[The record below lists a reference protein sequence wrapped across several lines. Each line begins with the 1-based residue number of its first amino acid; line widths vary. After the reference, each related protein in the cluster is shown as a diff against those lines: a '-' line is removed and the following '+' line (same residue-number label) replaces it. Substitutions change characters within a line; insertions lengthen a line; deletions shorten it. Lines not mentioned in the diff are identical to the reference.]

1 VLLFLSSLL
10 LSVAYAGPPVIW
22 NGSDALF
29 LNDGTI
35 IVPGLAP
42 GGVCKASSL
51 GVFSVGL
58 VDLSTETTG
67 TLAAS
72 SVSGGTPNKFA
83 YFNGSGVLS
92 PIPEWDR
99 NTYGGSDVSQI
110 YVATDTGSTQSHVLN
125 SITQIVSGTND
136 LTDTYFYGRNE
147 IFQLAGTQDY
157 QSITGTESI
166 ISQTDASEIL
176 GDVTHT
182 FSRVALGAGGG
193 TNSSNRSSVFKAE
206 TRASGGH
213 VSNGMTAYTG
223 SVNLDS
229 GVDVGDA
236 DLYSGS
242 VYVGG
247 TVDYPHLFNTSM
259 NIDGTVSELARIW
272 NGFITI
278 QPGATVNNV
287 NLLAGGLS
295 GEMTGNYTGINLNT
309 NLNTVVGAG
318 STDLQIYHGGEV
330 AGFNSMIQLNRE
342 GDSLSGLT
350 MISSFV
356 NSGSTVTGNYSGLS
370 LGSQADISGNAAGAQ
385 VFLDGTVGGNYS
397 GLSVGSDADIA
408 GGASGVQVFLD
419 GTVGDGFTG
428 FGVFA
433 NATDIGDGDSYNV
446 AYDASFNNGTI
457 DGSLNGFIFNNQN
470 NLTGTTN
477 DLRIFSGNNSGT
489 GKSFSGLSLT
499 NQADMTGDST
509 GINVQID
516 GDSATTTGANISV
529 GGAHTG
535 SVGGLRI
542 DVNNATSSST
552 SEHVYGINSQ
562 GGINSIFG
570 SYTPFSGV
578 PVEIGNGFFMNSTV
592 QAGAPLTGT
601 DQFVTFIQS
610 NLIVNDDIATGPF
623 GLNTNMV
630 GAISQLQID
639 TGKTVP
645 MVTSLLVGTATP
657 TGVSGGTVTEHRV
670 LEILGL
676 PSFGGSAINP
686 TRIGL
691 LDSDKLGQSF
701 CSGATDCWFIK
712 NMDYTAQNTL
722 GRLSLGVTTTAGNTK
737 LLVHDG
743 HIGVTQTTA
752 PTTTVNANA
761 GTGATCS
768 VSGTDTAGT
777 VSLTTGSGA
786 WASGVQCEV
795 DFNMSYSAAPRCVF
809 SASNSNAA
817 VASVNA
823 YLTKTTADFSMNF
836 VNADTAA
843 TTYEWDYQCVE

>member
-1 VLLFLSSLL
+1 MLLLLSSLL
-10 LSVAYAGPPVIW
+10 VAAAHAGPPVIW

-83 YFNGSGVLS
+83 YFNGSGVLNA
-92 PIPEWDR
+92 IPGWTH
-99 NTYGGSDVSQI
+99 NIYGGSDVSQI
-110 YVATDTGSTQSHVLN
+110 YVATDTGSTQSHILN
-125 SITQIVSGTND
+125 SITQLVSGTND
-136 LTDTYFYGRNE
+136 LDNTYFYGQNKT
-147 IFQLAGTQDY
+147 FQLGGTQNY
-157 QSITGTESI
+157 QGVTGTESI
-166 ISQTDASEIL
+166 ISQTGASDIL
-176 GDVTHT
+176 GELTNT
-182 FSRVALGAGGG
+182 FSRVGLGAGGG
-193 TNSSNRSSVFKAE
+193 SNSSNRSSVFKAE

-213 VSNGMTAYTG
+213 TAAGMTAYNG

-229 GVDVGDA
+229 GTTVGDA

-242 VYVGG
+242 VYIGG
-247 TVDYPHLFNTSM
+247 TVDYAHTLNTSLG
-259 NIDGTVSELARIW
+259 IDGTVDELARLW

-278 QPGATVNNV
+278 DPGATVNNA
-287 NLLAGGLS
+287 NLIAAGLS

-309 NLNTVVGAG
+309 NLSSVVGGG

-330 AGFNSMIQLNRE
+330 TGFNSMIQLNRE
-342 GDSLSGLT
+342 GDSLGNLQ
-350 MISSFV
+350 MIASYV
-356 NSGSTVTGNYSGLS
+356 NTGSTVAGNYTGLT
-370 LGSQADISGNAAGAQ
+370 LGSDATIAGSASGAQ
-385 VFLDGTVGGNYS
+385 VFLG
-397 GLSVGSDADIA
+397 
-408 GGASGVQVFLD
+408 
-419 GTVGDGFTG
+419 GTVGDGFSG
-428 FGVFA
+428 FGVFST
-433 NATDIGDGDSYNV
+433 ATAIGDGDSYNV
-446 AYDASFNNGTI
+446 AYDASFNSGTI
-457 DGSLNGFIFNNQN
+457 AGSLNGYNFNNQN
-470 NLTGTTN
+470 NLTGTAN

-489 GKSFSGLSLT
+489 GKSFLGLGVS
-499 NQADMTGDST
+499 NQGDMTGDAT
-509 GINVQID
+509 GVSVSLDQDAATATGGNLSVQ
-516 GDSATTTGANISV
+516 GAY
-529 GGAHTG
+529 TG
-535 SVGGLRI
+535 SVTGLRI
-542 DVNNATSSST
+542 DVNNAVSSST

-562 GGINSIFG
+562 GGINSING

-578 PVEIGNGFFMNSTV
+578 PVEIGNGFFMTSTI
-592 QAGAPLTGT
+592 QSGSPLTGS
-601 DQFVTFIQS
+601 DQFVTFLQS
-610 NLIVNDDIATGPF
+610 NLIANDDIATGPF

-630 GAISQLQID
+630 GMVSQLQID

-676 PSFGGSAINP
+676 PSFGGTAINP

-712 NMDYTAQNTL
+712 NLDYTAQNTL
-722 GRLSLGVTTTAGNTK
+722 GRLSLGVATTSGNTK

-795 DFNMSYSAAPRCVF
+795 DFNMSYSSAPRCVF

-843 TTYEWDYQCVE
+843 TTYEWDYQCFE

>member
-1 VLLFLSSLL
+1 MLLFLSSLAL
-10 LSVAYAGPPVIW
+10 AAAPVIW

-29 LNDGTI
+29 LNDGTL

-83 YFNGSGVLS
+83 YFDGSGVLS
-92 PIPEWDR
+92 PIPEWSR
-99 NTYGGSDVSQI
+99 NTYGGSEVTQT

-157 QSITGTESI
+157 QAITGTESI

-213 VSNGMTAYTG
+213 VSNGMTAFTG

-229 GVDVGDA
+229 GTDVGDT

-242 VYVGG
+242 IYVGG
-247 TVDYPHLFNTSM
+247 TADYPQLFNASL
-259 NIDGTVSELARIW
+259 NVDGTVSELARIW

-309 NLNTVVGAG
+309 NLSSVVGAG

-356 NSGSTVTGNYSGLS
+356 NSGSTVTGSYSGLS

-385 VFLDGTVGGNYS
+385 VFLDGTVG
-397 GLSVGSDADIA
+397 
-408 GGASGVQVFLD
+408 
-419 GTVGDGFTG
+419 DGFSG
-428 FGVFA
+428 FGVFS
-433 NATDIGDGDSYNV
+433 NATSIGDGDSYVV
-446 AYDASFNNGTI
+446 AYEASFNNGTI
-457 DGSLNGFIFNNQN
+457 DGGLNGFIFNNQN

-516 GDSATTTGANISV
+516 GDSATTTGANIAV

-630 GAISQLQID
+630 GAISQLQIA

-645 MVTSLLVGTATP
+645 MVTSLLVGTSTP
-657 TGVSGGTVTEHRV
+657 AGISGGTVTEHRV

-676 PSFGGSAINP
+676 PSFGGTAINP
-686 TRIGL
+686 TRVGL

-743 HIGVTQTTA
+743 HIGITQTTA
-752 PTTTVNANA
+752 PTATPNANA

-786 WASGVQCEV
+786 WASGAQCGV
-795 DFNMSYSAAPRCVF
+795 TFNMTFSAAPHCVF
-809 SASNSNAA
+809 SPANANAA
-817 VASVNA
+817 TAVS
-823 YLTKTTADFSMNF
+823 YLTESTTGLEMSF
-836 VNADTAA
+836 VNAAIAA
-843 TTYEWDYQCVE
+843 TAYEWTYHCVG